1 MENLMIEVDT
11 KEVETK
17 EELKN
22 LYEIGELP
30 PLGHVPDFMYAYV
43 IRPQNHGDLYK
54 AFQQEIVET
63 PRIGHNEVL
72 VKVMSAG
79 VNYNGIWAGL
89 GEPVSPTL
97 FHGEDFHI
105 AGSDA
110 SGIVWKVGEGLK
122 ENPDFKFKVGDEVIV
137 HCGQTCGVCPSCNGG
152 NPMLCESQ
160 KIWGYETPH
169 GSFAQY
175 TVVRGPQLLKKPEHL
190 TWAEA
195 GGYMLT
201 YATVW
206 RMLYGFTPND
216 LKPGTNVLVW
226 GGSGGLGAMAIQL
239 IKLAG
244 GNAVAVTS
252 SKERGEK
259 CIELGAVGYINRKE
273 FNCWGNL
280 PDIENKKE
288 YHSYLKEVRK
298 FGRAIWDIL
307 GEKVNPDI
315 VIDHIGS
322 QTFPVSNYV
331 VKPGGMV
338 VFCGATSGFNMTFD
352 ASYTWMRQKRIQ
364 GSHFATLFELNKAND
379 LVVQKKFNPTVS
391 REYSWNDLPKAHQD
405 MLENKIEYGNIVV
418 NLFNDNE

>member
-1 MENLMIEVDT
+1 MENLLIET
-11 KEVETK
+11 EIK

-22 LYEIGELP
+22 LYEIGEQP
-30 PLGHVPDFMYAYV
+30 PLGHVPDFMHAYV
-43 IRPQNHGDLYK
+43 IRPKNHGAPFQ
-54 AFQQEIVET
+54 AFQEEVVET
-63 PRIGHNEVL
+63 PIVGLNEVL
-72 VKVMSAG
+72 VKVMTAG

-89 GEPVSPTL
+89 GEPISPTL
-97 FHGEDFHI
+97 FHGKDFHI

-110 SGIVWKVGEGLK
+110 SGVVWKIGEGLK
-122 ENPDFKFKVGDEVIV
+122 NNPDFKFKIGDEVIV
-137 HCGQTCGVCPSCNGG
+137 HCGQTCGLCPSCNGG
-152 NPMLCESQ
+152 NSMLCESQ
-160 KIWGYETPH
+160 KIWGYETPY

-175 TVVRGPQLLKKPEHL
+175 TLVRGQQLLKKPKHL
-190 TWAEA
+190 TWAES

-206 RMLYGFTPND
+206 KMLYGFAPND

-252 SKERGEK
+252 SDKRGRK
-259 CIELGAVGYINRKE
+259 CMELGAVGYINRR
-273 FNCWGNL
+273 NYSCWGHL
-280 PDIENKKE
+280 PSTKNKRQ
-288 YHSYLKEVRK
+288 YRSYLKEVRT

-307 GEKVNPDI
+307 GDKVNPDI

-338 VFCGATSGFNMTFD
+338 VFCGATSGFDMSFD

-364 GSHFATLFELNKAND
+364 GSHFASLFELNQANE
-379 LVVQKKFNPTVS
+379 LVLQRKFNPTIS
-391 REYSWNDLPKAHQD
+391 KEYTWSELPLAHQD
-405 MLENKIEYGNIVV
+405 MLDNNIEYGNVVV
-418 NLFNDNE
+418 NLLEDRKHQNTK